1 MNQAISIR
9 KPILQAPARVGA
21 LLALAVGMGMG
32 VAQAADTAAVPA
44 LSVAP
49 PAAHWVERKLDY
61 TYMGFTDKFSCDGLR
76 DTVREA
82 LLALGARKKDLD
94 IQERGCT
101 HFNGIEPSPGIF
113 ATFSVL
119 VPATPDELGKVGDTA
134 AQPTR
139 WHTVDLVKLTRS
151 GVNTVPCELLEQL
164 KNKALPLFT
173 TRNLKFR
180 STCFPHQE
188 SLGDID
194 FSVDVLRPAA
204 SAEKSAAARG
214 D

>member
-1 MNQAISIR
+1 MNQAIGVR
-9 KPILQAPARVGA
+9 NCVRLAVLRVA
-21 LLALAVGMGMG
+21 AVLALAAGLG
-32 VAQAADTAAVPA
+32 ASAAEASDTAAVPA

-76 DTVREA
+76 DTVREV
-82 LLALGARKKDLD
+82 LLALGARKQDLK
-94 IQERGCT
+94 IQSRGCT
-101 HFNGIEPSPGIF
+101 RFNGVEPFPGVA

-119 VPATPDELGKVGDTA
+119 VPATPDEIGKVGDTSS
-134 AQPTR
+134 QPTQ
-139 WHTVDLVKLTRS
+139 WHSVDLVQLTRTGIES
-151 GVNTVPCELLEQL
+151 VPCELLEQL

-180 STCFPHQE
+180 ATCVPHQQ

-194 FSVDVLRPAA
+194 FSVDVLRP
-204 SAEKSAAARG
+204 EHPPG
-214 D
+214 V

>member
-1 MNQAISIR
+1 MNQAISVR
-9 KPILQAPARVGA
+9 NPVRHAVLRVGA
-21 LLALAVGMGMG
+21 VLVLAAGLG
-32 VAQAADTAAVPA
+32 VSAAQASDTAAVPA

-76 DTVREA
+76 DTVREV
-82 LLALGARKKDLD
+82 LLALGARKQGLK

-101 HFNGIEPSPGIF
+101 RFNGVEPFPGVA

-119 VPATPDELGKVGDTA
+119 VPMTPDDIGKVGNSTT
-134 AQPTR
+134 QPTQ
-139 WHTVDLVKLTRS
+139 WHSVDLVQLTRT
-151 GVNTVPCELLEQL
+151 GVESVPCELLEQL
-164 KNKALPLFT
+164 KSKALPLFT

-180 STCFPHQE
+180 SSCVPYQQ

-194 FSVDVLRPAA
+194 FSVDVLRPAQHA
-204 SAEKSAAARG
+204 PGA
-214 D
+214 

>member
-1 MNQAISIR
+1 MKQTFGIG
-9 KPILQAPARVGA
+9 VGVV
-21 LLALAVGMGMG
+21 LALG
-32 VAQAADTAAVPA
+32 VAMGASAAEVSDTAAVPA

-61 TYMGFTDKFSCDGLR
+61 TYQGFTDKYSCDGLR
-76 DTVREA
+76 DTVRDV
-82 LLALGARKKDLD
+82 LLALGARKKDLK

-101 HFNGIEPSPGIF
+101 HFNGVEPSPGVA

-119 VPATPDELGKVGDTA
+119 VPMTPDDVGKVGDSPS
-134 AQPTR
+134 QPTR
-139 WHTVDLVKLTRS
+139 WQSIDLVRQTRS
-151 GVNTVPCELLEQL
+151 GIQSVPCELLEQL
-164 KNKALPLFT
+164 KREALPLFT

-188 SLGDID
+188 SAGDIQ

-204 SAEKSAAARG
+204 SAEKTTAAPG
-214 D
+214 G

>member
-1 MNQAISIR
+1 MNQAIGVR
-9 KPILQAPARVGA
+9 HPVRHAVLRVGA
-21 LLALAVGMGMG
+21 VLALTAGLG
-32 VAQAADTAAVPA
+32 VSAAQASDTAAVPA

-76 DTVREA
+76 DSVRQV
-82 LLALGARKKDLD
+82 LLALGARKQDLK
-94 IQERGCT
+94 IQSRGCIKFT
-101 HFNGIEPSPGIF
+101 GVEQFPGVA

-119 VPATPDELGKVGDTA
+119 VPMTPDDIGKVGNST

-139 WHTVDLVKLTRS
+139 WQSVDLVQLTRT
-151 GVNTVPCELLEQL
+151 GVESVPCELLEQL
-164 KNKALPLFT
+164 RSKALPLFT

-180 STCFPHQE
+180 AGCVPYQQ

-194 FSVDVLRPAA
+194 FSVDVLRPAEHA
-204 SAEKSAAARG
+204 PGA
-214 D
+214 